1 MIDILLATYNG
12 EKYLKQQ
19 IDSILAQS
27 NRDWQLSIRDDGSS
41 DDTVKI
47 IKDYVAK
54 YSDKIRL
61 IEDSSGRLGPAL
73 NFGKLLEQAAGNYVM
88 FSDQDDIW
96 LPNKIDLTLN
106 AMRASEKNY
115 PNMPLLVHTDLKVVD
130 AELKPIADSL
140 WNHNKIC
147 PDTGN
152 DLKKLIYRN
161 VVTGCAAM
169 INRKAVEISIPI
181 PPQARLHDW
190 WIALNVAKYGKI
202 IYISTPTVLYRQH
215 SQNIIG
221 AKKTGRTNLAG
232 LIRKLQQFKKQLSTD
247 YQMIKKVYPPAKKSL
262 LIAHRICLTITKCL
276 QLN

>member
-27 NRDWQLSIRDDGSS
+27 NRNWQLSIRDDGSS
-41 DDTVKI
+41 DGTVKI

-54 YSDKIRL
+54 HPDKIRL
-61 IEDSSGRLGPAL
+61 IEDGCGRLGPAL

-152 DLKKLIYRN
+152 DLKKLIYHN
-161 VVTGCAAM
+161 VVTGCAVM

-202 IYISTPTVLYRQH
+202 IYTSTPTVLYRQH

-262 LIAHRICLTITKCL
+262 LIAHSVCLTITKRL